1 MGVRVFRSRTRLDVQ
16 GAGKI
21 LMNLMSGAAE
31 EARTGN
37 KETLSLNIIRKPEL
51 SPDTRLCK
59 IWL

>member
-1 MGVRVFRSRTRLDVQ
+1 
-16 GAGKI
+16 
-21 LMNLMSGAAE
+21 MNLMSGAAE